1 MQAKDSA
8 GRLMADLKE
17 AIVDGDPIRPGVQ
30 PIKEWVAL
38 AETLKGFPDL
48 DGNGIPD
55 IPLRYAK
62 PEGRFASVPSW
73 NPISLL
79 AGAGLLTYGA
89 LVLIILVI
97 ALAVI
102 LVRRWI
108 RRRRKHNLG

>member
-1 MQAKDSA
+1 M
-8 GRLMADLKE
+8 
-17 AIVDGDPIRPGVQ
+17 Q

-102 LVRRWI
+102 LVRRRI
-108 RRRRKHNLG
+108 RRRRTHNLG